1 MTSTQYA
8 SDSTI
13 RIMPSRWPRTV
24 FNRFST
30 ACFFA
35 VNSSLII
42 RIVPHP
48 TRGGVLNSRVALPRT
63 TKVQIM
69 PVADRAKLPLRFALA
84 LGLAVGVLSACD
96 SHAGRVGDNPRQVTV
111 IGSGQVQGVPDTLT
125 ADVGIEFTAPDVT
138 TAMNQT
144 NDRQQAVINA
154 LVGAGMDRKNI
165 STTAVTLQPQYS
177 NPEPAGTAN
186 IAGYRATNAIEVKIH
201 PTDAASKLLA
211 LIVSTGGDATR
222 IRSVSYS
229 IADDSQLVKDARAR
243 AFQDAKNRADQYAQ
257 LSGLQLGK
265 VLSISEATG
274 STPTAGAP
282 PAPPRAAFAVPLEPG
297 QQTVSFSV
305 TAVWELE

>member
-1 MTSTQYA
+1 M
-8 SDSTI
+8 
-13 RIMPSRWPRTV
+13 
-24 FNRFST
+24 
-30 ACFFA
+30 
-35 VNSSLII
+35 
-42 RIVPHP
+42 
-48 TRGGVLNSRVALPRT
+48 
-63 TKVQIM
+63 
-69 PVADRAKLPLRFALA
+69 
-84 LGLAVGVLSACD
+84 
-96 SHAGRVGDNPRQVTV
+96 TV

-125 ADVGIEFTAPDVT
+125 ANVGIEFTAPDVT

-165 STTAVTLQPQYS
+165 STTTVNLQPQYS
-177 NPEPAGTAN
+177 NPEPAT
-186 IAGYRATNAIEVKIH
+186 ITGYRATNAIEVKIH

-222 IRSVSYS
+222 ISSVSYS

-265 VLSISEATG
+265 VLSISEASG
-274 STPTAGAP
+274 SAPVSGGP
-282 PAPPRAAFAVPLEPG
+282 PAPPRSMAVPVPLEPG

-305 TAVWELE
+305 TAVWELD

>member
-1 MTSTQYA
+1 MPIATSA
-8 SDSTI
+8 
-13 RIMPSRWPRTV
+13 PRFV
-24 FNRFST
+24 RRS
-30 ACFFA
+30 
-35 VNSSLII
+35 I
-42 RIVPHP
+42 
-48 TRGGVLNSRVALPRT
+48 
-63 TKVQIM
+63 
-69 PVADRAKLPLRFALA
+69 ALA
-84 LGLAVGVLSACD
+84 AAGLAVMVSACD
-96 SHAGRVGDNPRQVTV
+96 KHNAPPPAANPRQVTV

-154 LVGAGMDRKNI
+154 LVGGGMDRKNI
-165 STTAVTLQPQYS
+165 STTAVILQPQYS
-177 NPEPAGTAN
+177 NPEPAGTAT
-186 IAGYRATNAIEVKIH
+186 ITGYRATNAIQVKIH
-201 PTDAASKLLA
+201 PTDTASKMLA

-222 IRSVSYS
+222 ISSVSYS

-257 LSGLQLGK
+257 LSGLRLGK